1 MGGEIKTIMKYTIKK
16 FKIRI
21 PPFLEQKEISDKLK
35 SVQSNIANKQ
45 KKLLQIQLIKRSLIE
60 DLFSGRN
67 RVHV

>member
-1 MGGEIKTIMKYTIKK
+1 MGGEIKTIMKDTIKK
-16 FKIRI
+16 IKIRI